1 MQEQRRSSSGVE
13 GSHQLLRDNSALAYT
28 SHDDSPATASALH
41 HQLYGAGEWGGH
53 TVFETV
59 RKSKQRFGFY
69 ADQLSWS
76 GCAHQSS
83 KAKTIDRSRRPLEWE
98 T

>member
-1 MQEQRRSSSGVE
+1 VE
-13 GSHQLLRDNSALAYT
+13 LKVATSFCAMIPLLPI
-28 SHDDSPATASALH
+28 PAAASALH
-41 HQLYGAGEWGGH
+41 HHLYGAGERGRH

-69 ADQLSWS
+69 ADQLRWS